1 MFLRRFA
8 MIVPRSRRFFS
19 SKDSLELASTIA
31 ELNKE
36 MESIFGEPPPDG
48 LANSGNKS
56 CMAQDAHHN
65 SHVILVLCLK
75 NLLFEVPLI
84 LQQLT
89 NSLLEIEEEKAIQC
103 AREKASIEAIE
114 EKRKLYNSQITSLS
128 EKLSEVRVLC
138 LSLEILEL

>member
-1 MFLRRFA
+1 MTKQTQ
-8 MIVPRSRRFFS
+8 MTVPRSTRFFR
-19 SKDSLELASTIA
+19 SKDSPDLASTIA

-36 MESIFGEPPPDG
+36 MESVFGEPPPDG
-48 LANSGNKS
+48 LANSGNRS

-89 NSLLEIEEEKAIQC
+89 NSLLEMEEEKAIQC

-114 EKRKLYNSQITSLS
+114 EKRKLYNS
-128 EKLSEVRVLC
+128 
-138 LSLEILEL
+138 

>member
-1 MFLRRFA
+1 MTKQTQMTVFIIAVMFLCRFA
-8 MIVPRSRRFFS
+8 VIVPRSTRFFR
-19 SKDSLELASTIA
+19 SKDSPDLASTIA

-36 MESIFGEPPPDG
+36 MESVFGEPPPDG
-48 LANSGNKS
+48 LANSGNRS

-89 NSLLEIEEEKAIQC
+89 NSLLEMEEEKAIQC

-114 EKRKLYNSQITSLS
+114 EKRKLYNS
-128 EKLSEVRVLC
+128 
-138 LSLEILEL
+138 